1 MAGKRFAAIDVGSFE
16 VEMGIYETTAK
27 NGIRA
32 VDSVRHVIA
41 LGSDT
46 YSTGII
52 SYGLV
57 QELIAVLY
65 DFTEIMRSYKVTAYR
80 AVASSAM
87 REAKN
92 GAIVLD
98 QIRVRT
104 GLEVQVNTNPEL
116 RLLSIK
122 GIAAKGADFERIIAG
137 GTAVVDLGFG
147 SMQITLYDQGQM
159 VSSQN
164 LKIGVLR
171 IVEMLGRLT
180 SARDERSRILEEV
193 VGHELDIYSRL
204 HLGGRRIRNVIAVGD
219 PFYTLYDRLMRRQNK
234 DPKKDA
240 FADRKRLTAFYD
252 LITGRSDGELAE
264 KLGLGDESV
273 RTVLPTA
280 VILKKIIE
288 ELDADAVWF
297 PGTKLIDGI
306 AADYASAHKYLRQTH
321 DFDADI
327 VAAVRNIASRY
338 GENNSHRAYA
348 VTNTTKIFDALKK
361 SQGFTDRDRLLIQ
374 IPAMLH
380 HCGRFVNMGSGSLS
394 SYEIISATEIPG
406 LSREEKEL
414 VVQVLRNEE
423 GVPQW
428 QELSMKVAKMTA
440 IIRLA
445 DALDRSAKQKA
456 GEYKIALNEDGD
468 LVISTKF
475 TGDMTLEIISFEQSS
490 PFFSEIF
497 GIEPVLKQKRLM

>member
-57 QELIAVLY
+57 QELIAVLT

-122 GIAAKGADFERIIAG
+122 GVAAKGADFERIIAG

-171 IVEMLGRLT
+171 ILEMLSSLN
-180 SARDERSRILEEV
+180 SARDERSRILGEMV
-193 VGHELDIYSRL
+193 DHELDVYRRL
-204 HLGGRRIRNVIAVGD
+204 HLGGRRIRNIIALGD
-219 PFYTLYDRLMRRQNK
+219 PFFTL
-234 DPKKDA
+234 
-240 FADRKRLTAFYD
+240 
-252 LITGRSDGELAE
+252 
-264 KLGLGDESV
+264 
-273 RTVLPTA
+273 
-280 VILKKIIE
+280 
-288 ELDADAVWF
+288 
-297 PGTKLIDGI
+297 
-306 AADYASAHKYLRQTH
+306 
-321 DFDADI
+321 
-327 VAAVRNIASRY
+327 
-338 GENNSHRAYA
+338 
-348 VTNTTKIFDALKK
+348 
-361 SQGFTDRDRLLIQ
+361 
-374 IPAMLH
+374 
-380 HCGRFVNMGSGSLS
+380 
-394 SYEIISATEIPG
+394 
-406 LSREEKEL
+406 
-414 VVQVLRNEE
+414 
-423 GVPQW
+423 
-428 QELSMKVAKMTA
+428 
-440 IIRLA
+440 
-445 DALDRSAKQKA
+445 
-456 GEYKIALNEDGD
+456 
-468 LVISTKF
+468 
-475 TGDMTLEIISFEQSS
+475 
-490 PFFSEIF
+490 
-497 GIEPVLKQKRLM
+497 